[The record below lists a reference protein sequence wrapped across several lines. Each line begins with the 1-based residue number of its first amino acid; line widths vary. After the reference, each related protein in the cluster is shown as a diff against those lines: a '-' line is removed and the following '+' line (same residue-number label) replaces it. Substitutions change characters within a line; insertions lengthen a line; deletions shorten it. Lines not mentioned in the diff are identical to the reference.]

1 MKRMLSVFLAL
12 LMLLSCGSALTVFA
26 QEDENVCDCEHM
38 PLIYIFGRQDIFDD
52 PRAENRK
59 VISGYDSDWIK
70 GLISESVKR
79 NAAKLMLGS
88 FDAFCDEIAAAFEE
102 KYKDFV
108 CKDDGSLP
116 DNASGVEWTWS
127 PETMRDDHRYD
138 NVYSYVYIYDARK
151 DPFEIADDLHAY
163 IECVRRVTGHR
174 RVAVLSRCMGSEMAL
189 TYFEKYGWQDID
201 TFFTYSSA
209 ALGTTIFSELFSG
222 KVQIDLASINNFLD
236 EKHRYDDPDAPP
248 EDDGTVDPETK
259 ALLFAALELGQ
270 QLGALGLPSKLSDLL
285 MKRMWDDVLPRVL
298 KASFATS
305 AGYWSMVAPQDF
317 AEAKAF
323 LFKNDAARYAK
334 LIEKIDTYDARVR
347 RPMKDILT
355 RMKNDGVK
363 LCILAK
369 YGFQIIPFTASARA
383 QADDKITMAAQSFG
397 ATGAVYGETL
407 SPLYIAARKRAGFG
421 SSISPDQ
428 IIDAS
433 TAWFPEVTWFV
444 KNIRHNDFP
453 GRIYD
458 LVLRM
463 TRADR
468 QLTVNDDPEF
478 PQFMTHFWENDVEY
492 WVPMTAENMHTEY
505 VHPDLRTAFQ
515 TFLEALKA
523 WIRHLLHRESTVQ
536 S

>member
-1 MKRMLSVFLAL
+1 MKRMVSAFLAL
-12 LMLLSCGSALTVFA
+12 LMLLSCCGALTA
-26 QEDENVCDCEHM
+26 AAAPADENVCDCEHT
-38 PLIYIFGRQDIFDD
+38 PLIYIYGRQDIFDD

-59 VISGYDSDWIK
+59 VISGYDVDWLK
-70 GLISESVKR
+70 KLLSESVRR
-79 NAAKLMLGS
+79 NAAKLLRGS
-88 FDAFCDEIAAAFEE
+88 FDTFCNEIAAAFEE
-102 KYKDFV
+102 KYRDFA

-174 RVAVLSRCMGSEMAL
+174 RVTVLSRCMGSEMAL

-222 KVQIDLASINNFLD
+222 KVKIDLAGINNFLD

-259 ALLFAALELGQ
+259 ALLFTALELGQ
-270 QLGALGLPSKLSDLL
+270 QLGALGLPSKLCDLL
-285 MKRMWDDVLPRVL
+285 LKRLWDDVLPRVL

-317 AEAKAF
+317 ADAKAF
-323 LFKNDAARYAK
+323 LFKNDAAKYAK
-334 LIEKIDTYDARVR
+334 LIEKIDAYDLRVR
-347 RPMKDILT
+347 RPMRELLT

-363 LCILAK
+363 LCFLAK
-369 YGFQIIPFTASARA
+369 YGFQIIPFTSSV
-383 QADDKITMAAQSFG
+383 QEQSDDKITLTAQSFG
-397 ATGAVYGETL
+397 ATGAAYGETL
-407 SPLYIAARKRAGFG
+407 SSRYIAARKRAGFG
-421 SSISPDQ
+421 SSISPDRL
-428 IIDAS
+428 IDAS
-433 TAWFPEVTWFV
+433 TAWFPETTWFV

-453 GRIYD
+453 GRIYE

-468 QLTVNDDPEF
+468 QLTVNDDPDF
-478 PQFMTHFWENDVEY
+478 PQFMTYFWENDVEH
-492 WVPMTAENMHTEY
+492 WDPMTAENMHTEY
-505 VHPDLRTAFQ
+505 THPDRRTALQAFW
-515 TFLEALKA
+515 EALKL
-523 WIRHLLHRESTVQ
+523 WLKRFFDHR
-536 S
+536 